1 MAGLTYKELR
11 REVRALAKE
20 IRDATNAHHTTARR
34 QNAEARDTRHVA
46 DQITMLRVDQATVAE
61 TREVA
66 RIMTGLSDAALA
78 YATACEETARA
89 ATAAE
94 EQAVTD
100 HGGIQD
106 AVDRSPVPMANAAW
120 YRQE

>member
-11 REVRALAKE
+11 REVRALAKD
-20 IRDATNAHHTTARR
+20 IQQATDRHQATARR

-66 RIMTGLSDAALA
+66 RIMKGLSDAALA
-78 YATACEETARA
+78 YATACEETGRA
-89 ATAAE
+89 AKAAE

-100 HGGIQD
+100 HGGIQE
-106 AVDRSPVPMANAAW
+106 AVDRSPVPMANASW